1 MKSDKS
7 TAKGLNISTRFVTV
21 WAAVVVALL
30 LVIPAVAPAAN
41 YKASPIKYD
50 KRTIRS
56 DYMVAPSNAIAVG
69 RVGANKGKL
78 LCAAGA
84 LDELIVMDPD
94 TGKVIRTYG
103 EEYGVVGLDDVSEG
117 PDGTLYFSNIPI
129 GKIGWI
135 KPDGTHGHIDAKP
148 WINPI
153 AVTRDGKWLYWG
165 ITIGDDELWRY
176 PLGKDGLPNGPAELV
191 EQNPGW
197 ANSMDPSLDG
207 HIYSPLNMYGDVR
220 KINPETG
227 EITKIFT
234 DLEFPSAVDIDDS
247 TGLLYSTEFHLG
259 YITRIDLNQ
268 KNPMKAKRIL
278 AVVPPATDNI
288 AVTDIVNKQGG
299 RARVFGSSFIEDWIF
314 EAYENGDPPRTIARG
329 GMMPMQISVL
339 RTKNG
344 DRIFTRDLGGIQEF
358 LPEEGRTQRVAQGN
372 FWAYAEDKQFDRGH
386 KRFTDDID
394 WTTTG
399 DYYLTIPWGK
409 VMQPTADGQFITGGN
424 MMENEGNRL
433 AIVDPVTGKSSRTI
447 KNIEFVQDAIM
458 VGKDVYYAGGLS
470 KNWPKAGE
478 IIRITPTDTRE
489 TVFKGK
495 NFVGFARSDD
505 MAFVSDVD
513 AGKIYQVV
521 KNGKWLSQ
529 PVEFVSGLDG
539 PQGMTLGIHG
549 DLIVMEKTDDPYNGR
564 MLSIDLKSKEIT
576 VLADA
581 LGVDPSV
588 EKRNW
593 KVLKPHATVA
603 QTLDGTIYFTEPGAT
618 SFSVL
623 RPQN

>member
-1 MKSDKS
+1 MNCDNLKVN
-7 TAKGLNISTRFVTV
+7 GLNISTRSITL
-21 WAAVVVALL
+21 WAATVIALL
-30 LVIPAVAPAAN
+30 MVIPAVALAAD
-41 YKASPIKYD
+41 YKPSPIKYD

-56 DYMVAPSNAIAVG
+56 DYMAAPANAIAIG
-69 RVGANKGKL
+69 RIGPNKGKL
-78 LCAAGA
+78 ILACGA
-84 LDELIVMDPD
+84 LDEIIIMDPD

-103 EEYGVVGLDDVSEG
+103 EEYGAVGIDDVSEG

-176 PLGKDGLPNGPAELV
+176 PLGEDGLPSGPAELV

-197 ANSMDPSLDG
+197 ANSMDPSIDG
-207 HIYSPLNMYGDVR
+207 HIYSPLNMYGDIR

-268 KNPMKAKRIL
+268 KNPIKAKRIL
-278 AVVPPATDNI
+278 AVAPPATDNI

-314 EAYENGDPPRTIARG
+314 EAYENGDPPRTIVRG
-329 GMMPMQISVL
+329 GMMPMQISIL

-344 DRIFTRDLGGIQEF
+344 DRIFTRDLGGIQEYF
-358 LPEEGRTQRVAQGN
+358 PEENRYQRVAQGM
-372 FWAYAEDKQFDRGH
+372 FWNYAQDKQFDRGH
-386 KRFTDDID
+386 KRYTDDID

-399 DYYLTIPWGK
+399 DYFLTVPWGK
-409 VMQPTADGQFITGGN
+409 IMQPTADGQFITGGN

-433 AIVDPVTGKSSRTI
+433 AIVDPVTGMSSRTI
-447 KNIEFVQDAIM
+447 KNIEFAQDAIM
-458 VGKDVYYAGGLS
+458 VGKDIYYAGGLT
-470 KNWPKAGE
+470 KDWPKAME
-478 IIRITPTDTRE
+478 IIRVTPDDKRE

-495 NFVGFARSDD
+495 NFVGFARNDD

-521 KNGKWLSQ
+521 KEGKWLSE

-549 DLIVMEKTDDPYNGR
+549 DLIVMEKTSDPYNGR

-588 EKRNW
+588 EKKNW

-603 QTLDGTIYFTEPGAT
+603 QSLNGTIYFTEPGAT

>member
-1 MKSDKS
+1 MTNTTS
-7 TAKGLNISTRFVTV
+7 TKKRFSAR
-21 WAAVVVALL
+21 AAIVGALL
-30 LVIPAVAPAAN
+30 LAIPSVASAQN
-41 YKASPIKYD
+41 YKPSSVKYD

-56 DYMVAPSNAIAVG
+56 DYMAAPSNAIAVG
-69 RVGANKGKL
+69 RLGANKGKL

-135 KPDGTHGHIDAKP
+135 KPDDTHGYIDAKP
-148 WINPI
+148 WINSI

-165 ITIGDDELWRY
+165 IVIGDDQLWRH
-176 PLGKDGLPNGPAELV
+176 PLGADGLPNGPAELV
-191 EQNPGW
+191 EANPGW
-197 ANSMDPSLDG
+197 SNSMDPSNDG
-207 HIYSPLNMYGDVR
+207 HIYSPLNLYGDIR
-220 KINPETG
+220 KINPKTG
-227 EITKIFT
+227 EIKTVYT
-234 DLEFPSAVDIDDS
+234 DLEFPSACDIDDS

-259 YITRIDLNQ
+259 YITRIDLKQ
-268 KNPMKAKRIL
+268 KNPKKAKRIL

-314 EAYENGDPPRTIARG
+314 EAYENGDPPRTIAKG
-329 GMMPMQISVL
+329 GMLPMQIGIV
-339 RTKNG
+339 RTENG
-344 DRIFTRDLGGIQEF
+344 DRIFTRDLGGIQEYY
-358 LPEEGRTQRVAQGN
+358 PEENRYQRVAQGQFTN
-372 FWAYAEDKQFDRGH
+372 YIEDKQFDRGEE
-386 KRFTDDID
+386 RFDPDRLD
-394 WTTTG
+394 WQETG
-399 DYYLTIPWGK
+399 KYFLTIPWGK
-409 VMQPTADGQFITGGN
+409 IMQPTADGHLITGGN

-447 KNIEFVQDAIM
+447 KNIEFAQDAIV

-470 KNWPKAGE
+470 TTWPKAPE
-478 IIRITPTDTRE
+478 IIRITPDDKRE
-489 TVFKGK
+489 TVFKGQ
-495 NFVGFARSDD
+495 NFVGFARSEDV
-505 MAFVSDVD
+505 AFVSDVD
-513 AGKIYQVV
+513 AGRVYQVV
-521 KNGKWLSQ
+521 KDGKWLSK
-529 PVEFVSGLDG
+529 PVEFVSGLKG

-549 DLIVMEKTDDPYNGR
+549 DLIVMEKNTDPYNGR
-564 MLSIDLKSKEIT
+564 MLSIDLKTKKIT

-593 KVLKPHATVA
+593 KVLKPHSTVA